1 MKNVHCLECAALF
14 RKSRT
19 LPVGY
24 GSALRSIMN
33 IFFTSFAKYN
43 QTRGDEKSCPRKVV
57 CVLKKAVDISAGS
70 SAAVNDKKTIRAAKT
85 GRGRT
90 GRIVSAVLILFVLA
104 FVAYF
109 AVQSYSY
116 EEKAES
122 MFSGASF
129 VCAEVHN
136 DSV

>member
-1 MKNVHCLECAALF
+1 
-14 RKSRT
+14 
-19 LPVGY
+19 
-24 GSALRSIMN
+24 MN

-43 QTRGDEKSCPRKVV
+43 QTKGDEKKLPAKGG
-57 CVLKKAVDISAGS
+57 ISAGS
-70 SAAVNDKKTIRAAKT
+70 GAAVNDKKTIEVTKA
-85 GRGRT
+85 GRGRI
-90 GRIVSAVLILFVLA
+90 GRIVSAVLILLALA
-104 FVAYF
+104 FGAYF
-109 AVQSYSY
+109 AGQSYSY

>member
-1 MKNVHCLECAALF
+1 MF
-14 RKSRT
+14 RRNRT

-24 GSALRSIMN
+24 CGALRFIMN

-43 QTRGDEKSCPRKVV
+43 QTKGDEKTCPRKVV
-57 CVLKKAVDISAGS
+57 CVLKKIFDISAGS
-70 SAAVNDKKTIRAAKT
+70 GAAVKDKKTIEVTKA
-85 GRGRT
+85 GRGRI
-90 GRIVSAVLILFVLA
+90 GRIISAVLILLALA
-104 FVAYF
+104 FGAYF
-109 AVQSYSY
+109 AGRSYSY